1 MTNIQTHNDALN
13 NQNNI
18 TSIASGGEQL
28 QKQVLN
34 AFKTS
39 TNKTLSPAFLK
50 IKAHRDNINVGSV
63 CWLADDLS
71 SMVYTDERDGKIFAK
86 GYRGRAKKL
95 AFHNR
100 FTTVDSR
107 EAYINQWMADRSKN
121 QDDKE
126 ERRTGNPRN
135 LEINDIIW
143 ASWGYEQTNINY
155 YTVIELVG
163 KQSVKLIEIG
173 KTEDYNSK
181 QMTGFCVPDLDNII
195 GKPFTR
201 RVVEGSNVSVNSIIY
216 AGKLRYVVDD
226 GKRIYKQLRY
236 SIYA

>member
-1 MTNIQTHNDALN
+1 
-13 NQNNI
+13 
-18 TSIASGGEQL
+18 
-28 QKQVLN
+28 
-34 AFKTS
+34 
-39 TNKTLSPAFLK
+39 
-50 IKAHRDNINVGSV
+50 
-63 CWLADDLS
+63 
-71 SMVYTDERDGKIFAK
+71 
-86 GYRGRAKKL
+86 
-95 AFHNR
+95 
-100 FTTVDSR
+100 
-107 EAYINQWMADRSKN
+107 MADRSKN
-121 QDDKE
+121 QDNKE

-155 YTVIELVG
+155 YIVIELVG

-236 SIYA
+236 STYA